1 MDILY
6 DALIFI
12 LKYYPYFAITGAFSA
27 GLYFKIHKKRS
38 NGGAYQ
44 FATVILIFFG
54 IVYLS
59 IPLVMKYELPQY
71 LLNEFTIMSLIL
83 AFIALAF
90 NNLKELY
97 ADQPFISLNSEIKAI
112 QDEIN
117 TKGDHNTQQIITQI
131 NHLEESQK
139 ALADQIQSLKNGFS
153 SYKPTETHEDDDPA
167 DRPADKDNY

>member
-1 MDILY
+1 MNILY

-12 LKYYPYFAITGAFSA
+12 LKYYPYLAIVGAFSA

-38 NGGAYQ
+38 NGDAYL

-59 IPLVMKYELPQY
+59 IPVVMKYELPQY

-90 NNLKELY
+90 NNLKELC
-97 ADQPFISLNSEIKAI
+97 ADRPFISLNSKIKAI

-117 TKGDHNTQQIITQI
+117 TKGDHNTQQIIAQI
-131 NHLEESQK
+131 KQLEESQK
-139 ALADQIQSLKNGFS
+139 ALADQIRSLQDRIPVFELSEPSEGDDIAGI
-153 SYKPTETHEDDDPA
+153 PT
-167 DRPADKDNY
+167 RN